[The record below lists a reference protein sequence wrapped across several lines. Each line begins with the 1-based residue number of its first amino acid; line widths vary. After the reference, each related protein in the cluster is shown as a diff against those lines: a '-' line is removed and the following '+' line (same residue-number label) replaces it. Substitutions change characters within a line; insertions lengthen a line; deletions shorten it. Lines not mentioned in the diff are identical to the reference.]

1 MTYIDIK
8 KVICLLLISFNDFR
22 ECTTTLRDCVPLLMN
37 YDVLRSQF
45 EWLINGDS
53 IIENVHDNLGMHLNV
68 LEQFLR

>member
-1 MTYIDIK
+1 
-8 KVICLLLISFNDFR
+8 
-22 ECTTTLRDCVPLLMN
+22 MN